1 MDYLERMNGYPAL
14 YSKKCSQLSF
24 LQILFL
30 SLPQNHRFISKI
42 VSSKEQIL

>member
-24 LQILFL
+24 LQIFFL
-30 SLPQNHRFISKI
+30 TLPQNYRITSKI
-42 VSSKEQIL
+42 VSPKEQIL